1 MIVEKELEHQ
11 FVSKLERHQNIAHK
25 ICRLYTHDRESHND
39 LFQEITIQL
48 WKAYPKFRGEAKFS
62 TWMYRVALNT
72 AITLYR
78 KKKRGIRTQDFD
90 TVHFKIKAEEYD
102 DETEQQLGLMY
113 NAIKELNDIEKAL
126 VFLYLEDK
134 NYKEIS
140 HCFPLNPSDGLINW
154 SQSSTQIL
162 RQINA
167 HNKPYTGAFSSIN
180 KEKVIIWDAE
190 LVDIDHVYHAVP
202 GQIIKID
209 EGYIQVACGEGQIKI
224 SSIEIDNSLITPD
237 KYIKSIRTRFK

>member
-1 MIVEKELEHQ
+1 
-11 FVSKLERHQNIAHK
+11 
-25 ICRLYTHDRESHND
+25 LYTHDRESHND

-48 WKAYPKFRGEAKFS
+48 WKAYPKFRGDAKFS

-90 TVHFKIKAEEYD
+90 TVHFKIKTEEYD

-140 HCFPLNPSDGLINW
+140 ETLGISEVNARVKMNRIKTKLKSVLNP
-154 SQSSTQIL
+154 
-162 RQINA
+162 
-167 HNKPYTGAFSSIN
+167 
-180 KEKVIIWDAE
+180 
-190 LVDIDHVYHAVP
+190 
-202 GQIIKID
+202 
-209 EGYIQVACGEGQIKI
+209 
-224 SSIEIDNSLITPD
+224 
-237 KYIKSIRTRFK
+237 